1 MKEPSLKW
9 VLIAAV
15 IGITVFLLAF
25 NSYTQLL
32 SHNNATM
39 SNEYTVKY
47 QNLSKYQETYEHWG
61 SDLTF
66 KQIKDIPGVLKDA
79 FLTAVSLGMSVLG
92 NLFTTLTGMKE
103 IIRMLQSEFA
113 ENEGLTIMFSLLLT
127 VFTIYLVYRVLSE
140 VRGTQPS

>member
-9 VLIAAV
+9 VLIAAI
-15 IGITVFLLAF
+15 IGITVFLLSF

-39 SNEYTVKY
+39 SNNYTLKY
-47 QNLSKYQETYEHWG
+47 SELSNYSETYKHWG
-61 SDLTF
+61 EDFSTTDILAIPDKILTT
-66 KQIKDIPGVLKDA
+66 
-79 FLTAVSLGMSVLG
+79 FLTAVSLGFSVLG
-92 NLFTTLTGMKE
+92 NLFTTLVGMKE
-103 IIRMLQSEFA
+103 IIRMLLIDPDFSDFR
-113 ENEGLTIMFSLLLT
+113 IIISLLLT